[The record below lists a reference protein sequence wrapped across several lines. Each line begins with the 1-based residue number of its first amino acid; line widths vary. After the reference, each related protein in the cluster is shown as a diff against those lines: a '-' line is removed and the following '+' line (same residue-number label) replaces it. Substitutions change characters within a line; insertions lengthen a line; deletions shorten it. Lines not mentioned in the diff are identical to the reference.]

1 MKIKTI
7 LISLLAVLSSL
18 FNITVK
24 ADVTAPSNFTIN
36 SADLYKISTTYYLP
50 GDFLGGNL
58 NMRYKTN
65 TNGDIVF
72 CTEIHDSTVSSGTE
86 NYTLNK
92 ELDDRYVYVLQ
103 NGHPY
108 KDIFSSKNKD
118 YFTTG
123 LAIWYLSQPEDYI
136 FQNFDLENGKYKSTS
151 GQWVESD
158 IVAEMA
164 KLINGA
170 KNYKNIDPN
179 LKLNLDDNNLTL
191 SEDGKYYISKN
202 IVVETEGTIKDKKY
216 TVTLEN
222 APEGTIVTDTNGNK
236 KNEFNTGE
244 SFLVKVP
251 VSSIK
256 SLVEEFKVSVSA
268 TGKINKAYLYSPD
281 NSKYQNVAVLYP
293 GTKDLKD
300 SVNLKLNLTTEVQ
313 ISKVD
318 VTTGKELPGAT
329 LTVKDSEGKVIDTWV
344 SGEEPHIIYGL
355 EPGKYTLT
363 EEIAPEGYVLS
374 TETIEFE
381 IKADGTVTKVVMENK
396 PEEKPEEPPKEPTSI
411 YISKQDI
418 TTGEELAGAYLEL
431 RNEAGEIVEAW
442 VSENEPHKIEGLEPG
457 KYTLSE
463 TIAPEGYELTTETVE
478 FVVKEDGTVDG
489 DIIMYNK
496 PETIIEV
503 PSTSSFKTI
512 TASLIGIIIIGLG
525 SLIIYKNYKKNEEK

>member
-170 KNYKNIDPN
+170 KNYKNIDPT

-202 IVVETEGTIKDKKY
+202 IVVETAGTIKDKKY

-268 TGKINKAYLYSPD
+268 TRKINKAYLYSPD

-381 IKADGTVTKVVMENK
+381 IKADGTVTKVVMEN
-396 PEEKPEEPPKEPTSI
+396 KPEEPPKEPTSI